1 MNIFNSSILSLTM
14 MLALVSPNAKAS
26 PFFTFRSN
34 TSVSTLT
41 STLYDVPEL
50 LARANVNDGFNLPPM
65 SYINNSTPAINDRGD
80 VAFKVL
86 SIESTQTQGVWG
98 KLKSDTAGKIF
109 VTAPDERFVTDP
121 ELNNKGEIVYS
132 LFDEGITDGVFVF
145 NLETLEETQL
155 IDPSRYQIAYYTYPQ
170 ILDNG
175 TIYFRGT
182 NEKNDRTVYKFQNNQ
197 LTSIFTEGQSVQSNS
212 AKLPTS
218 YLFRPNFNQ
227 KGAMAIK
234 MRFGKRYDWGE
245 DLVDAMVLVGEDNK
259 PIVKALDLDG
269 DELSQFKGL
278 SNTVSLNNLS
288 QMVFIGFLADGKKG
302 IYRANDLDVQRVAF
316 EGDSQISEIEYFTP
330 KIIDSGEIYFR
341 AKDHEGKRGIYLYT
355 NDVVVRLIGEDDV
368 VETDL
373 GQAKILWNKFY
384 PGLSGDLDVNQ
395 NGDVVFH
402 ALLVNKEDGREI
414 GAGIFQM
421 LRKKASK
428 EVED

>member
-1 MNIFNSSILSLTM
+1 MNIFNSSILSLTL
-14 MLALVSPNAKAS
+14 MLALVSPNTKAS

-34 TSVSTLT
+34 TSVSALT

-65 SYINNSTPAINDRGD
+65 SYINNSTPVINDRGD

-121 ELNNKGEIVYS
+121 ELNNKGDIVYS

-145 NLETLEETQL
+145 NLESLEETQL

-218 YLFRPNFNQ
+218 YLFRPSFNQ

-259 PIVKALDLDG
+259 PVVKALDLDG

-288 QMVFIGFLADGKKG
+288 QMAFIGFLADGKKG

>member
-1 MNIFNSSILSLTM
+1 MNIFNSTICSLT
-14 MLALVSPNAKAS
+14 LALTFVTQQSFAS

-34 TSVSTLT
+34 TSVSSIT
-41 STLYDVPEL
+41 STLYDAPEL

-65 SYINNSTPAINDRGD
+65 SYINNTTPVINDRGD

-98 KLKSDTAGKIF
+98 KLKTDPAGKIF

-121 ELNNKGEIVYS
+121 DLNNKGDIVYS
-132 LFDEGITDGVFVF
+132 LYDEGVTDGVFVF

-155 IDPSRYQIAYYTYPQ
+155 IDPSRFQIAYYTYPQ

-182 NEKNDRTVYKFQNNQ
+182 NEKNDRTVYKFLNNQ
-197 LTSIFTEGQSVQSNS
+197 LTSLFSEGQSVQTNNT
-212 AKLPTS
+212 KLPAS
-218 YLFRPNFNQ
+218 YLFRPIFNQ

-245 DLVDAMVLVGEDNK
+245 DLVDAIVLVGEDNK
-259 PIVKALDLDG
+259 PVVKALDLDG

-288 QMVFIGFLADGKKG
+288 QMAFIGFLADGKKG
-302 IYRANDLDVQRVAF
+302 IYRANETDVQRVAF
-316 EGDSQISEIEYFTP
+316 EGDTQISEIEYFMP
-330 KIIDSGEIYFR
+330 KIIDNGDIYFR
-341 AKDHEGKRGIYLYT
+341 AKDHDGKRGIYLYT

-368 VETDL
+368 VDTDL
-373 GQAKILWNKFY
+373 GAAKILWNKFY
-384 PGLSGDLDVNQ
+384 PGLSGDIDVNQ

-402 ALLVNKEDGREI
+402 ALLVSKDENREI
-414 GAGIFQM
+414 GAGIFQI
-421 LRKKASK
+421 LRKKANN
-428 EVED
+428 ENED